1 MTSGAAF
8 PFVRELNEL
17 RRGRGLD
24 AADLHQRIGPCL
36 RASCGITAADQ
47 PSAARQKLVLRLTEV
62 CGRLPSDLR
71 LAALAALGLH
81 EEAAGEFLD
90 RRISWLAGV
99 LDRDPRTARR
109 RIDLAFR
116 RLDELLGAPASPRD
130 RHPLAGWYVESA
142 KATLRLDRRP
152 PELQEERRIVAEV
165 DELDELVLSF
175 SVPAEP
181 GSDPA
186 PDITADVLFGGEIV
200 EARQVSASHA
210 QFVMRLPSPL
220 RLGRRH
226 EYGIRF
232 VPRRTTLRPYYV
244 MTPLRRCEEFSVR
257 VRFDRD
263 RPPSRVWR
271 LNGVPGRVIDDGAGS
286 GDALTVNRVG
296 EVGLEFHD
304 LHQGLSYGLQW
315 SAGGPDTGTRNT
327 GPGGGLAP
335 S

>member
-1 MTSGAAF
+1 MS

-36 RASCGITAADQ
+36 RAACDIAEAD
-47 PSAARQKLVLRLTEV
+47 PPAAARQKLVLRLTEL
-62 CGRLPSDLR
+62 CGRLPPDLR
-71 LAALAALGLH
+71 LAALAAFGLH

-90 RRISWLAGV
+90 RRISWLASV

-116 RLDELLGAPASPRD
+116 RLAELLGAPGSNRD
-130 RHPLAGWYVESA
+130 THPLAGWYVEA
-142 KATLRLDRRP
+142 MKAMLRLDRDP
-152 PELQEERRIVAEV
+152 PDLQEDRRIVAEV

-181 GSDPA
+181 GSDPV

-220 RLGRRH
+220 RLGQRH

-232 VPRRTTLRPYYV
+232 GPRRTALRPYYV
-244 MTPLRRCEEFSVR
+244 MTPWRRCEEFSVR
-257 VRFDRD
+257 VRFDRAD
-263 RPPSRVWR
+263 PPSRVWR
-271 LNGVPGRVIDDGAGS
+271 LNGVPGRVIDDGVDS

-315 SAGGPDTGTRNT
+315 SFE
-327 GPGGGLAP
+327 PGGG
-335 S
+335 

>member
-1 MTSGAAF
+1 MTGTTSENSF

-36 RASCGITAADQ
+36 RAACEVADDD
-47 PSAARQKLVLRLTEV
+47 PPAAARHKVVLRLTEL
-62 CGRLPSDLR
+62 CGRLPADLR

-90 RRISWLAGV
+90 RRISWLASV

-116 RLDELLGAPASPRD
+116 RLDELLGAPPRERD
-130 RHPLAGWYVESA
+130 LHPLAGWYVESM
-142 KATLRLDRRP
+142 KAMLRLDRDP
-152 PELQEERRIVAEV
+152 PDLQEERRIVAEV

-175 SVPAEP
+175 SAPADPGLDPVPA
-181 GSDPA
+181 
-186 PDITADVLFGGEIV
+186 ITADVLFGGEIV

-220 RLGRRH
+220 RLGQRH

-232 VPRRTTLRPYYV
+232 APQRTSLRPYYV
-244 MTPLRRCEEFSVR
+244 MTPLRRCEKFSVR

-263 RPPSRVWR
+263 GPPSKVWR
-271 LNGVPGRVIDDGAGS
+271 LNGVPGRVIDDGTDS
-286 GDALTVNRVG
+286 GDALTVNSLG

-315 SAGGPDTGTRNT
+315 SAD
-327 GPGGGLAP
+327 PGAG
-335 S
+335 

>member
-1 MTSGAAF
+1 MTAENSF

-24 AADLHQRIGPCL
+24 ATDLHQRIGPCL
-36 RASCGITAADQ
+36 REACRIAEADS
-47 PSAARQKLVLRLTEV
+47 PAAARHKLVLRLTEL
-62 CGRLPSDLR
+62 CGRLPADLR

-90 RRISWLAGV
+90 RRISWLAGM

-116 RLDELLGAPASPRD
+116 RLDELLGEPSQGRD
-130 RHPLAGWYVESA
+130 LHPLAGWYVESM
-142 KATLRLDRRP
+142 KVMLRFDRELP
-152 PELQEERRIVAEV
+152 DLQEERRIVAEV

-175 SVPAEP
+175 SVPAVP
-181 GSDPA
+181 GTDPV

-200 EARQVSASHA
+200 EAKQVSASHA

-220 RLGRRH
+220 RLGQRH

-232 VPRRTTLRPYYV
+232 TPRRTSLRPYYAL
-244 MTPLRRCEEFSVR
+244 TPLRRCEEFSVR
-257 VRFDRD
+257 VRFDRAD
-263 RPPSRVWR
+263 PPARVWR
-271 LNGVPGRVIDDGAGS
+271 LNGVPGRVVDDGVDS

-296 EVGLEFHD
+296 EVGLEFHE

-315 SAGGPDTGTRNT
+315 SFDPRGD
-327 GPGGGLAP
+327 
-335 S
+335 

>member
-1 MTSGAAF
+1 MGKSSAGGRGGGTTEEHTS
-8 PFVRELNEL
+8 PFVRELSEL

-36 RASCGITAADQ
+36 RAACAITETDQ
-47 PSAARQKLVLRLTEV
+47 PAAARQKLVLRLTEL
-62 CGRLPSDLR
+62 CGRLPPDLK
-71 LAALAALGLH
+71 LAALTALGLH

-90 RRISWLAGV
+90 RRISWLASV

-116 RLDELLGAPASPRD
+116 RLDELLGAPAPRSD
-130 RHPLAGWYVESA
+130 LHPLAGWYVESM
-142 KATLRLDRRP
+142 KAMLRLDRDP
-152 PELQEERRIVAEV
+152 PELAEERRIVAEV
-165 DELDELVLSF
+165 DELDELVLPF

-181 GSDPA
+181 GSDPV
-186 PDITADVLFGGEIV
+186 PDITADALFGGEIV

-210 QFVMRLPSPL
+210 QFIMRLPSPL
-220 RLGRRH
+220 RLGQRH

-232 VPRRTTLRPYYV
+232 TPRRTRLRPYYA
-244 MTPLRRCEEFSVR
+244 MTPLRRCEQFSVR
-257 VRFDRD
+257 VRFDRAA
-263 RPPSRVWR
+263 PPTRVWR
-271 LNGVPGRVIDDGAGS
+271 LNGVPGRVVDDGIDS

-315 SAGGPDTGTRNT
+315 SFD
-327 GPGGGLAP
+327 
-335 S
+335 

>member
-1 MTSGAAF
+1 MGKSSAGERGGGTTEEHTF

-36 RASCGITAADQ
+36 RAACAITDTDQ
-47 PSAARQKLVLRLTEV
+47 PAAARQKLVLRLTEL
-62 CGRLPSDLR
+62 CGRLPPDLK

-90 RRISWLAGV
+90 RRISWLASV

-116 RLDELLGAPASPRD
+116 RLHELLGAPAFRSD
-130 RHPLAGWYVESA
+130 LHPLAGWYVESM
-142 KATLRLDRRP
+142 KAMLRLDRTP

-165 DELDELVLSF
+165 DELDELVLPF

-181 GSDPA
+181 GSDPV
-186 PDITADVLFGGEIV
+186 PDITADALSGGEIV

-210 QFVMRLPSPL
+210 QFIMRLPNPL
-220 RLGRRH
+220 RLGQRH

-232 VPRRTTLRPYYV
+232 TPQRTELRPYYA

-257 VRFDRD
+257 VRFDRAA
-263 RPPSRVWR
+263 PPSRVWR
-271 LNGVPGRVIDDGAGS
+271 LNGVPARVIDDGVDS

-315 SAGGPDTGTRNT
+315 SFD
-327 GPGGGLAP
+327 
-335 S
+335 

>member
-1 MTSGAAF
+1 MTRENSF

-36 RASCGITAADQ
+36 RQACGIEDIDQ
-47 PSAARQKLVLRLTEV
+47 PTAARQKLVLRLTEL
-62 CGRLPSDLR
+62 CGRLPADLR

-90 RRISWLAGV
+90 RRISWLASV

-116 RLDELLGAPASPRD
+116 RLDELLGAPAPGRD
-130 RHPLAGWYVESA
+130 KHPLAGWYVESM
-142 KATLRLDRRP
+142 KAMLRLDREP
-152 PELQEERRIVAEV
+152 PDLQEERRIVAEV

-181 GSDPA
+181 GSDPV

-220 RLGRRH
+220 RLGQRH

-232 VPRRTTLRPYYV
+232 APRRTTLRPYYV

-257 VRFDRD
+257 VRFDRAD
-263 RPPSRVWR
+263 PPSRVWR
-271 LNGVPGRVIDDGAGS
+271 LNGVPGRVIDDGVDS

-315 SAGGPDTGTRNT
+315 SFDSPEE
-327 GPGGGLAP
+327 
-335 S
+335 

>member
-1 MTSGAAF
+1 MRPENSF

-36 RASCGITAADQ
+36 REACGITGADQ
-47 PSAARQKLVLRLTEV
+47 PSAARQKLVLRLTEL
-62 CGRLPSDLR
+62 CGRLPADLR
-71 LAALAALGLH
+71 LAALAAFGLH

-90 RRISWLAGV
+90 RRISWLASV

-116 RLDELLGAPASPRD
+116 RLDELLGAPPPDRD
-130 RHPLAGWYVESA
+130 RHPLAGWYAEST
-142 KATLRLDRRP
+142 KAVLRLDRDP
-152 PELQEERRIVAEV
+152 PDLQEERRIVAEV

-181 GSDPA
+181 GSDPV
-186 PDITADVLFGGEIV
+186 PDIAAEVLFGGEIV
-200 EARQVSASHA
+200 EARQVSVSHA

-220 RLGRRH
+220 RLGQRH

-232 VPRRTTLRPYYV
+232 TPRRTSLRPYYV

-257 VRFDRD
+257 VRFDRGA
-263 RPPSRVWR
+263 PPPRVWR
-271 LNGVPGRVIDDGAGS
+271 LNGVPGRVVDDGVDS

-296 EVGLEFHD
+296 EVSLEFHE

-315 SAGGPDTGTRNT
+315 SFD
-327 GPGGGLAP
+327 PGQD
-335 S
+335 

>member
-1 MTSGAAF
+1 MTAEN
-8 PFVRELNEL
+8 PVLFVRELNEL

-36 RASCGITAADQ
+36 RAACDVTEADA
-47 PSAARQKLVLRLTEV
+47 PAAARQKLVLRLTEL
-62 CGRLPSDLR
+62 CGRLPPDLR
-71 LAALAALGLH
+71 LAALAAFGLH

-90 RRISWLAGV
+90 RRISWLASV

-116 RLDELLGAPASPRD
+116 RLAELLGAPASNRD
-130 RHPLAGWYVESA
+130 LHPLAGWYVEA
-142 KATLRLDRRP
+142 MKAMLRLDRDP
-152 PELQEERRIVAEV
+152 PDLQEERRIVAEV

-181 GSDPA
+181 GSDPV

-200 EARQVSASHA
+200 EARQISASHA

-220 RLGRRH
+220 RLGQRH

-232 VPRRTTLRPYYV
+232 APRRTVLRPYYV
-244 MTPLRRCEEFSVR
+244 LTPWRRCEEFSVR
-257 VRFDRD
+257 VRFDRAD
-263 RPPSRVWR
+263 PPSRVWR
-271 LNGVPGRVIDDGAGS
+271 LNGVPGRVIDDGVDS

-315 SAGGPDTGTRNT
+315 SF
-327 GPGGGLAP
+327 AP
-335 S
+335 RED

>member
-1 MTSGAAF
+1 MGRGGVRPENSF

-36 RASCGITAADQ
+36 REACAITDDDQ
-47 PSAARQKLVLRLTEV
+47 PSAAREKLVLRLTEL
-62 CGRLPSDLR
+62 CGRLPADLR
-71 LAALAALGLH
+71 VAALAAFGLH

-116 RLDELLGAPASPRD
+116 RLDELLGAPTAGRD
-130 RHPLAGWYVESA
+130 LHPLAGWYVESM
-142 KATLRLDRRP
+142 KAMLRLDLDP
-152 PELQEERRIVAEV
+152 PYLEEERRIVAEV
-165 DELDELVLSF
+165 DELDELVLPF

-181 GSDPA
+181 GSDPV
-186 PDITADVLFGGEIV
+186 PDITAEALFGGEIV
-200 EARQVSASHA
+200 EERQVSASHA
-210 QFVMRLPSPL
+210 QFIMRLPSPL
-220 RLGRRH
+220 RLGQRH

-232 VPRRTTLRPYYV
+232 APRRTSLRPYYV

-257 VRFDRD
+257 VRFDRAA
-263 RPPSRVWR
+263 PPSHVWR
-271 LNGVPGRVIDDGAGS
+271 LNGVPGRVVDDGVDS

-296 EVGLEFHD
+296 EVGLEFHE

-315 SAGGPDTGTRNT
+315 SFDPRGD
-327 GPGGGLAP
+327 
-335 S
+335 

>member
-1 MTSGAAF
+1 MTAENSVL
-8 PFVRELNEL
+8 FVRELNEL

-36 RASCGITAADQ
+36 RAACDITEAD
-47 PSAARQKLVLRLTEV
+47 PPAAARQKLVLRLTEL
-62 CGRLPSDLR
+62 CGRLPPDLR
-71 LAALAALGLH
+71 LAALAAFGLH

-90 RRISWLAGV
+90 RRISWLASV

-116 RLDELLGAPASPRD
+116 RLAELLGAPASNRD
-130 RHPLAGWYVESA
+130 LHPLAGWYVEA
-142 KATLRLDRRP
+142 MKAMLRLDRDP
-152 PELQEERRIVAEV
+152 PDLQEERRIVAQV

-181 GSDPA
+181 GSDPV

-220 RLGRRH
+220 RLGQRH

-232 VPRRTTLRPYYV
+232 APRRTALRPYYV

-257 VRFDRD
+257 VRFDRAD
-263 RPPSRVWR
+263 PPSRVWR
-271 LNGVPGRVIDDGAGS
+271 LNGVPGRVIDDGVDS

-315 SAGGPDTGTRNT
+315 SFDSREE
-327 GPGGGLAP
+327 
-335 S
+335 

>member
-1 MTSGAAF
+1 MTAENSF

-24 AADLHQRIGPCL
+24 ATDLHQRIGPCL
-36 RASCGITAADQ
+36 REACRIAEADS
-47 PSAARQKLVLRLTEV
+47 PAAARHKLVLRLTEL
-62 CGRLPSDLR
+62 CGRLPADLR

-90 RRISWLAGV
+90 RRISWLAGM

-116 RLDELLGAPASPRD
+116 RLDELLGEPSQGRD
-130 RHPLAGWYVESA
+130 PHPLAGWYVESM
-142 KATLRLDRRP
+142 KVMLRFDRDFP
-152 PELQEERRIVAEV
+152 DLQEERRIVAEV

-175 SVPAEP
+175 SVPAVP
-181 GSDPA
+181 GTDPA

-220 RLGRRH
+220 RLGQRH

-232 VPRRTTLRPYYV
+232 TPQRTSLRPYYAL
-244 MTPLRRCEEFSVR
+244 TPLRRCEEFSVR
-257 VRFDRD
+257 VRFDRAD
-263 RPPSRVWR
+263 PPSRVWR
-271 LNGVPGRVIDDGAGS
+271 LNGVPGRVVDDGVDS

-296 EVGLEFHD
+296 EVGLEFHE

-315 SAGGPDTGTRNT
+315 SFDPRGD
-327 GPGGGLAP
+327 
-335 S
+335 

>member
-1 MTSGAAF
+1 MRPENSF

-36 RASCGITAADQ
+36 REACEITAADQ
-47 PSAARQKLVLRLTEV
+47 PAAARQKLVLRLTEL
-62 CGRLPSDLR
+62 CGRLPADLR

-90 RRISWLAGV
+90 RRISWLASV

-116 RLDELLGAPASPRD
+116 RLDELLGAPPAGRD
-130 RHPLAGWYVESA
+130 LHPLAGWYVESM
-142 KATLRLDRRP
+142 KARLRLDRDP
-152 PELQEERRIVAEV
+152 PDLEEERRIVAEV

-181 GSDPA
+181 GSDPV

-200 EARQVSASHA
+200 EARQVSVSHA

-220 RLGRRH
+220 RLGQRH

-232 VPRRTTLRPYYV
+232 APRRTSLRPYYV

-257 VRFDRD
+257 VRFDRAA
-263 RPPSRVWR
+263 PPSRVWR
-271 LNGVPGRVIDDGAGS
+271 LNGVPGRVVDDGVDS
-286 GDALTVNRVG
+286 GDALAVNRVG
-296 EVGLEFHD
+296 EVGLEFHE

-315 SAGGPDTGTRNT
+315 SFDDRED
-327 GPGGGLAP
+327 
-335 S
+335 

>member
-1 MTSGAAF
+1 VTAENSF

-24 AADLHQRIGPCL
+24 ATDLHQRIGPCL
-36 RASCGITAADQ
+36 REACEIAETDQ
-47 PSAARQKLVLRLTEV
+47 PAAARHKLVLRLTEL
-62 CGRLPSDLR
+62 CGRLPADLR

-90 RRISWLAGV
+90 RRISWLASV

-116 RLDELLGAPASPRD
+116 RLDELLGAPGQNRD
-130 RHPLAGWYVESA
+130 LHPLAGWYVESM
-142 KATLRLDRRP
+142 KAMLRLDRDP
-152 PELQEERRIVAEV
+152 PDLQEERRIVAEV

-175 SVPAEP
+175 SVPAVP
-181 GSDPA
+181 GSDPV

-200 EARQVSASHA
+200 EAKQVSASHA

-220 RLGRRH
+220 RLGQRH

-232 VPRRTTLRPYYV
+232 APQRTSLRPYYV
-244 MTPLRRCEEFSVR
+244 LTPLRRCEKFSVR
-257 VRFDRD
+257 VRFDRAD
-263 RPPSRVWR
+263 PPSRVWR
-271 LNGVPGRVIDDGAGS
+271 LNGVPGRVIDDDVDS

-296 EVGLEFHD
+296 EVGLEFHE

-315 SAGGPDTGTRNT
+315 SFDPRED
-327 GPGGGLAP
+327 
-335 S
+335 

>member
-1 MTSGAAF
+1 VTAENSF

-24 AADLHQRIGPCL
+24 AADLHLRIGPYL
-36 RASCGITAADQ
+36 RTACGVEDTDQ
-47 PSAARQKLVLRLTEV
+47 PAAARHKLVLRLTEL
-62 CGRLPSDLR
+62 CGRLPADLR

-90 RRISWLAGV
+90 RRISWLASV

-116 RLDELLGAPASPRD
+116 RLDELLGDPGRGREP
-130 RHPLAGWYVESA
+130 HPLAGWYVESM
-142 KATLRLDRRP
+142 KAMLRLDRDP

-181 GSDPA
+181 GSDPV

-220 RLGRRH
+220 RLGQRH

-232 VPRRTTLRPYYV
+232 APRRTVLRPYYV
-244 MTPLRRCEEFSVR
+244 LTPLRRCEKFSVR
-257 VRFDRD
+257 VRFDRED
-263 RPPSRVWR
+263 QPARVWR
-271 LNGVPGRVIDDGAGS
+271 LNGVPGRVIDDGVDS
-286 GDALTVNRVG
+286 GDAVTINRVG
-296 EVGLEFHD
+296 EVGLEFHE
-304 LHQGLSYGLQW
+304 LHQGLGYGLQW
-315 SAGGPDTGTRNT
+315 SFDRSFDPREE
-327 GPGGGLAP
+327 
-335 S
+335 

>member
-1 MTSGAAF
+1 M
-8 PFVRELNEL
+8 RELNEL

-36 RASCGITAADQ
+36 RAACAIAETDPPA
-47 PSAARQKLVLRLTEV
+47 AARQKLVLRLTEL
-62 CGRLPSDLR
+62 CGRLPPDLK

-90 RRISWLAGV
+90 RRISWLASV

-116 RLDELLGAPASPRD
+116 RLGELLGAPAPRGD
-130 RHPLAGWYVESA
+130 SHPLAGWYVESM
-142 KATLRLDRRP
+142 KAMLRLDRTP
-152 PELQEERRIVAEV
+152 TELQDERRIVAEA
-165 DELDELVLSF
+165 DELDELVLPV
-175 SVPAEP
+175 SVPAGP
-181 GSDPA
+181 GCDPV
-186 PDITADVLFGGEIV
+186 PDITADALYGGEIV

-210 QFVMRLPSPL
+210 QFVLRLPSPL
-220 RLGRRH
+220 RLGQRH

-232 VPRRTTLRPYYV
+232 TPKRTGLRPYYA

-257 VRFDRD
+257 VRFDRAA
-263 RPPSRVWR
+263 PPSRVWR
-271 LNGVPGRVIDDGAGS
+271 LNGVPGRVVDDGVDS

-296 EVGLEFHD
+296 EVALEFHD
-304 LHQGLSYGLQW
+304 LRQGLSYGLQW
-315 SAGGPDTGTRNT
+315 SFDREGSPDTGTRNSGT
-327 GPGGGLAP
+327 EPGLAQ

>member
-1 MTSGAAF
+1 MDEHTL

-36 RASCGITAADQ
+36 RAACAITEADQ
-47 PSAARQKLVLRLTEV
+47 PAAARHKLVLRLTEL
-62 CGRLPSDLR
+62 CGRLPADLR

-90 RRISWLAGV
+90 RRISWLATV

-116 RLDELLGAPASPRD
+116 RLDELLGAPAPRGD
-130 RHPLAGWYVESA
+130 RHPLAGWYVESM
-142 KATLRLDRRP
+142 KAIVRLDRDP
-152 PELQEERRIVAEV
+152 PDLREERRIVAET
-165 DELDELVLSF
+165 DELDELILPF

-181 GSDPA
+181 GSDAVPG
-186 PDITADVLFGGEIV
+186 ITADALFGGEVV
-200 EARQVSASHA
+200 ETRPVSASHA
-210 QFVMRLPSPL
+210 QFVLRLPSPL
-220 RLGRRH
+220 RLGQRH

-232 VPRRTTLRPYYV
+232 TPRRAELRPYYV
-244 MTPLRRCEEFSVR
+244 MTPLRRCEELSVR
-257 VRFDRD
+257 VRFDRAA
-263 RPPSRVWR
+263 PPSRVWR
-271 LNGVPGRVIDDGAGS
+271 LNGVPGRVVDDGVDS
-286 GDALTVNRVG
+286 GDALAVNRVG

-315 SAGGPDTGTRNT
+315 SFGD
-327 GPGGGLAP
+327 
-335 S
+335 

>member
-1 MTSGAAF
+1 VTAENSF

-24 AADLHQRIGPCL
+24 ATDLHQRIGPCL
-36 RASCGITAADQ
+36 REACGIAEADS
-47 PSAARQKLVLRLTEV
+47 PAAARHKLVLRLTEL
-62 CGRLPSDLR
+62 CGRLPPDLR

-90 RRISWLAGV
+90 RRISWLAGM

-116 RLDELLGAPASPRD
+116 RLDELLGEPSQGRGL
-130 RHPLAGWYVESA
+130 HPLAGWYVESM
-142 KATLRLDRRP
+142 KVTLRLDRDP
-152 PELQEERRIVAEV
+152 PDLQEERRIVAEV

-175 SVPAEP
+175 SVPAVP
-181 GSDPA
+181 GTDPA

-200 EARQVSASHA
+200 EAKQVSVSHA

-220 RLGRRH
+220 RLGQRH

-232 VPRRTTLRPYYV
+232 APQRTSLRPYYAL
-244 MTPLRRCEEFSVR
+244 TPLRRCEEFSVR
-257 VRFDRD
+257 VRFDRAD
-263 RPPSRVWR
+263 PPARVWR
-271 LNGVPGRVIDDGAGS
+271 LNGVPGRVVDDGVDS
-286 GDALTVNRVG
+286 GDALTINRVG
-296 EVGLEFHD
+296 EVGLEFHE

-315 SAGGPDTGTRNT
+315 SFDPRGE
-327 GPGGGLAP
+327 
-335 S
+335 

>member
-1 MTSGAAF
+1 VGKSSAGGRGGGTTEEHTS

-36 RASCGITAADQ
+36 RAACAITETDQ
-47 PSAARQKLVLRLTEV
+47 PAAARQKLVLRLTEL
-62 CGRLPSDLR
+62 CGRLPADLK

-90 RRISWLAGV
+90 RRISWLASV

-116 RLDELLGAPASPRD
+116 RLDELLGAPAPRSD
-130 RHPLAGWYVESA
+130 LHPLAGWYVESM
-142 KATLRLDRRP
+142 KAMLRLDRDP
-152 PELQEERRIVAEV
+152 PELAEERRIVAEV
-165 DELDELVLSF
+165 DELDELVLPF

-181 GSDPA
+181 GSDPV
-186 PDITADVLFGGEIV
+186 PDITADALFGGEIV
-200 EARQVSASHA
+200 EARQMSASHA
-210 QFVMRLPSPL
+210 QFIMRLPSPL
-220 RLGRRH
+220 RLGQRH

-232 VPRRTTLRPYYV
+232 TPRRTELRPYYA
-244 MTPLRRCEEFSVR
+244 MTPLRRCEQFSVR
-257 VRFDRD
+257 VRFDRAA
-263 RPPSRVWR
+263 PPSRVWR
-271 LNGVPGRVIDDGAGS
+271 LNGVPGRVVDDGIDS

-315 SAGGPDTGTRNT
+315 SFD
-327 GPGGGLAP
+327 
-335 S
+335 

>member
-1 MTSGAAF
+1 MRPENSF

-24 AADLHQRIGPCL
+24 AADLHLRIGPCL
-36 RASCGITAADQ
+36 RDACEITGADQ
-47 PSAARQKLVLRLTEV
+47 PSAARQKLVLRLTEL
-62 CGRLPSDLR
+62 CGRLPADLR
-71 LAALAALGLH
+71 LAALAAFGLH

-90 RRISWLAGV
+90 RRISWLASV

-116 RLDELLGAPASPRD
+116 RLDELLVTPPPERD
-130 RHPLAGWYVESA
+130 LHPLAGWYVESM
-142 KATLRLDRRP
+142 KATLHLDREP
-152 PELQEERRIVAEV
+152 PDLEEERRIVAEV
-165 DELDELVLSF
+165 DELDELVLPF
-175 SVPAEP
+175 SAPAEP
-181 GSDPA
+181 GSDPV
-186 PDITADVLFGGEIV
+186 PDIAADVLFGGEIV

-220 RLGRRH
+220 RLGQRH

-232 VPRRTTLRPYYV
+232 APRRTSLRPYYV

-257 VRFDRD
+257 VRFDRAN
-263 RPPSRVWR
+263 PPPRVWR
-271 LNGVPGRVIDDGAGS
+271 LNGVPGRVVDDGVDS

-296 EVGLEFHD
+296 EVALEFHE

-315 SAGGPDTGTRNT
+315 SFDPRED
-327 GPGGGLAP
+327 
-335 S
+335 